1 LAKENLL
8 DFVGDSGGSTGG
20 GRGRSPLDW
29 SPKKIFIARSKKKTY
44 LQTPFCM
51 SECTKT
57 HLQQYII
64 SKFSDGGPP
73 DPPVQGEGREG
84 EGRRRGRGKGREGAR
99 RRIGKGGDGREGTG
113 EGRRGGMGVV
123 GRGARHGLRPRQALG
138 PPLVGDVDR
147 VRLLLMYRL
156 DEFGIGDINSSSR
169 VCRPCCR

>member
-1 LAKENLL
+1 
-8 DFVGDSGGSTGG
+8 
-20 GRGRSPLDW
+20 
-29 SPKKIFIARSKKKTY
+29 
-44 LQTPFCM
+44 M

-64 SKFSDGGPP
+64 SKFSEEDHRTLLFKGRGGE
-73 DPPVQGEGREG
+73 GEGREER
-84 EGRRRGRGKGREGAR
+84 EGKGKGRREE
-99 RRIGKGGDGREGTG
+99 KDREGRGGTG
-113 EGRRGGMGVV
+113 RDRGGKEGGMGVV

-156 DEFGIGDINSSSR
+156 DEFGIGDINSSCSR